1 MAKHAL
7 LSASGAHRWLECT
20 PSALLELQFPQST
33 SEYAEEGT
41 AAHELCEL
49 TARYFLGEVSEMDFE
64 NRRDELAK
72 GPYYNAEMQECA
84 NGYARFVTEKTKAA
98 QESCEDAFTELEV
111 RVDFSKYV
119 KDGFGTGDCIIVA
132 DKVLEIVDFKYGK
145 GVRVEATGNPQMKLY
160 ALGALL
166 KYNTLFDIDSVRMT
180 IFQPRLSGVQSSDE
194 ITVKELLEWAEK
206 YVKPRAKLAYK
217 GEGEFA
223 PSEEVC
229 KFCRAKAQ
237 CKARAD
243 KNLKLFDEA
252 PDAMLL
258 TPEEAGAILEK
269 AADIQAW
276 LTDLEGLVSSTLL
289 SGQPVTGWKM
299 VEGRSKNKTCD
310 KKQVSRDR
318 LERAVV
324 DFTVRYILQEEVL
337 EELARKVHA
346 AQERQNDTA
355 SEIAFYEKKLADNKK
370 SIANV
375 LRAIESGAATQTLP
389 ARLQELENE
398 QAVILGEISFLKGKR
413 LAFTED
419 QIFFAL
425 MKHLEPYPGES
436 EQDYRR
442 RIISDFV
449 SEVYLYDGRLLIY
462 FNISSEDGKLK
473 SADLSNI
480 EGGEFDEGLVG
491 STMSEWTLLHSDFF
505 IL

>member
-20 PSALLELQFPQST
+20 PSALLELQFPQTT

-84 NGYARFVTEKTKAA
+84 NDYARFVTEKTKAA

-180 IFQPRLSGVQSSDE
+180 IFQPRLSGIQSSDE

-252 PDAMLL
+252 PDAINGED
-258 TPEEAGAILEK
+258 EEATETLRLRYLNSFENQSYGFNRGQYIEVIEALPGVGGCKPYRAWKGPGTVKLVITGSDYQPPSDTLINTVQTTIDPTQNSGDGIGLAPIDHEVTVVGAAGTAVNISTTLTFASGWNLTECLPYIQSALDAYYLELNSTWSK
-269 AADIQAW
+269 EA
-276 LTDLEGLVSSTLL
+276 GLIVRVS
-289 SGQPVTGWKM
+289 Q
-299 VEGRSKNKTCD
+299 
-310 KKQVSRDR
+310 
-318 LERAVV
+318 
-324 DFTVRYILQEEVL
+324 
-337 EELARKVHA
+337 
-346 AQERQNDTA
+346 
-355 SEIAFYEKKLADNKK
+355 
-370 SIANV
+370 
-375 LRAIESGAATQTLP
+375 IES
-389 ARLQELENE
+389 
-398 QAVILGEISFLKGKR
+398 
-413 LAFTED
+413 
-419 QIFFAL
+419 
-425 MKHLEPYPGES
+425 
-436 EQDYRR
+436 
-442 RIISDFV
+442 
-449 SEVYLYDGRLLIY
+449 RLLALAGIVD
-462 FNISSEDGKLK
+462 ISGTTLNGQAGNLTLDKD
-473 SADLSNI
+473 A
-480 EGGEFDEGLVG
+480 VAVRG
-491 STMSEWTLLHSDFF
+491 SFTNA
-505 IL
+505 